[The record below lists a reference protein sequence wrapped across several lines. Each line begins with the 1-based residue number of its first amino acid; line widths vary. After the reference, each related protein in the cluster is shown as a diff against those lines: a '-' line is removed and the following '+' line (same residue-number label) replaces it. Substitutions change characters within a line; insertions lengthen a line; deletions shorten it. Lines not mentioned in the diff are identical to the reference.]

1 MCLQHPLPRPAAP
14 WPWAW
19 SGHVALLGHLHCEGL
34 HLRGPSLR
42 IKNPASDV
50 LGFQLVQG
58 LLCSQDCSFRNHSPR
73 NSHEDVP
80 PEKGSCWLREA
91 ATGYFQHRKHWGHS
105 ELLGKHLS
113 LPLQSLFLLPPKL
126 DFPAGCAQ
134 ENTHPHMCG
143 CTYVCAQKHTLHVYM
158 QTHPTCVH
166 ANTPYVCYR
175 LRDADI
181 HRHTHIYP
189 PAPVPSCTC
198 LCTHVYAQEHQP
210 SPHVWVC
217 LESPRQ
223 WAHCLVLDAPSSCAC
238 QSSRAQ
244 CRELGWCVMG
254 LVMLEAPRYK
264 WRCP

>member
-158 QTHPTCVH
+158 QTHPTCATGSETQTFTDTHTYTPQHPCPHVH
-166 ANTPYVCYR
+166 ACVHMYMHRNTSPPPMSGCVWKAPGNGLIVLCWT
-175 LRDADI
+175 LRPLVPVS
-181 HRHTHIYP
+181 P
-189 PAPVPSCTC
+189 P
-198 LCTHVYAQEHQP
+198 EH
-210 SPHVWVC
+210 SAENWVG
-217 LESPRQ
+217 
-223 WAHCLVLDAPSSCAC
+223 A
-238 QSSRAQ
+238 
-244 CRELGWCVMG
+244 
-254 LVMLEAPRYK
+254 
-264 WRCP
+264 